1 MLFYDILASIIH
13 DMKNSLGMVL
23 NRLDEIV
30 DELPDDINKSVK
42 IASIQQEAK
51 RLNNNLIELLTLYR
65 MENERISP
73 VIDEVDVEDFLL
85 EIVAENQSAVDS
97 SKINLSCE
105 CDEDLSGYFDEGL
118 VRGIINNLIG
128 NALRYTESKIEISA
142 VEKDGYLVLSV
153 EDDGAGF
160 TDAMLEAQQ
169 FDTINN
175 EIGDGRTLLGI
186 HFANM
191 IAQMH
196 HNKDKKGFIRLS
208 NNNKYKGGCFSIY
221 LP

>member
-1 MLFYDILASIIH
+1 
-13 DMKNSLGMVL
+13 MVI
-23 NRLDEIV
+23 NRLDEVV
-30 DELPDDINKSVK
+30 DELPIDINKSTK
-42 IASIQQEAK
+42 IVAIQQEAK

-73 VIDEVDVEDFLL
+73 VIDEVYVYDFLQ
-85 EIVAENQSAVDS
+85 EIVAENQSAADS
-97 SKINLSCE
+97 GEVKLSCD
-105 CDEDLSGYFDEGL
+105 CDEELSGYFDEGL
-118 VRGIINNLIG
+118 VHGIINNLIG

-142 VEKDGYLVLSV
+142 IEKDGYLVISV
-153 EDDGAGF
+153 EDDGTGF

-169 FDTINN
+169 VETINN

-191 IAQMH
+191 ISQMH
-196 HNKDKKGFIRLS
+196 HNKDKNGFIQLS
-208 NNNKYKGGCFSIY
+208 NNNKLKGGCFSIY